1 MEPAKNPSEVK
12 DQKDAEKAEQEM
24 LEKAKQIAA
33 TEAVEKFKKVVLA
46 DLQNYAKSLQ
56 ESMNA
61 QTNPVLYLKLQGSV
75 DTVVDI
81 AKYVQ
86 GKQ

>member
-12 DQKDAEKAEQEM
+12 DPKDAEKAE
-24 LEKAKQIAA
+24 QIAA
-33 TEAVEKFKKVVLA
+33 TEAVEKFKKAVLA
-46 DLQNYAKSLQ
+46 DLQNYAKSIQ

-81 AKYVQ
+81 ARYVQ